1 MLLHVDRLHK
11 AYGDRILFQDMGF
24 HLAPGQKVALIAR
37 NGSGKTSL
45 LRILAGMEEA
55 DAGSVEWHP
64 DVRVG
69 YLPQEPDLGQ
79 GLSVLEAVLVAD
91 FAPLQA
97 VRRYERAMA
106 LGVHGSALEQALADM
121 EKHRAWDLEAKV
133 KEVLFRLDLQR
144 LDQPVDEL
152 SGGERKRVA
161 LARVLI
167 EEPELLI
174 LDEPTNHLDL
184 AMVEWLEDWLA
195 GSPHA
200 LLLVTHDRYF
210 LDRICSDILEM
221 DGGSMHRYRG
231 NYADFLEKKE
241 ARMAAES
248 SHLQKAKKRYKSE
261 LEWARRMPKARGTK
275 SKYRMEAVQELRQE
289 ATKRLEEDE
298 LQIPLQ
304 MERLGSKVLE
314 LHRVRKAFGER
325 LLIDGLDYKFKRPD
339 RLGILGPNGSGKST
353 LLDLLTG
360 AQEPDGGK
368 VVRGETLNIGHYRQ
382 DGAGFADEMR
392 VIEAVREVAEF
403 LPLSGGRKLT
413 AGQLCERFLFD
424 RDQQYQRIGTL
435 SGGEKRRLY
444 LLTILMRNP
453 NFLILD
459 EPTND
464 LDLVTLSVLEA
475 YLLEYP
481 GCLVVVS
488 HDRFFL
494 DKLVDH
500 CWVFEA
506 HGRIRDYP
514 GNYSA
519 YRTTAAE
526 EAEQAKREKDAAKE
540 AARKAEKAA
549 RSAGEGGA
557 GPAPKGDYSKR
568 LSYKERREY
577 ESLEGEIE
585 ALETR
590 KSTLESSLGEPGLD
604 HEVLR
609 ARSAELGEV
618 LEAIEAK
625 TMRWMELAER
635 A

>member
-1 MLLHVDRLHK
+1 MLLHVDRLQK
-11 AYGDRILFQDMGF
+11 AYGDRVLFEDLGF

-45 LRILAGMEEA
+45 LRILAGQEEA
-55 DAGSVEWHP
+55 DGGSVDWHP

-69 YLPQEPDLGQ
+69 YLPQEPDLGK
-79 GLSVLEAVLVAD
+79 GLSVLEAILVAD
-91 FAPLQA
+91 YPPLQA
-97 VRRYERAMA
+97 VRQYERVLA
-106 LGVHGSALEQALADM
+106 LGEQGEALEAALAEM
-121 EKHRAWDLEAKV
+121 ERHQAWDLEAKV

-144 LDQPVDEL
+144 LDQSVDRM

-184 AMVEWLEDWLA
+184 AMVEWLEEWLA

-221 DGGSMHRYRG
+221 DGGNIHRYRG

-241 ARMAAES
+241 ARMAAEA
-248 SHLQKAKKRYKSE
+248 SHLQKAKKRFKTE

-275 SKYRMEAVQELRQE
+275 SKYRMEAVQELRKE
-289 ATKRLEEDE
+289 ASKRLEEDE

-314 LHRVRKAFGER
+314 LHRVRKGFGER
-325 LLIDGLDYKFKRPD
+325 VLIDGLDYKFKRPD
-339 RLGILGPNGSGKST
+339 RLGILGANGSGKST

-360 AQEPDGGK
+360 EQEPDGGK

-382 DGAGFADEMR
+382 DGAGFPNEMR

-403 LPLSGGRKLT
+403 LPLAGGRKLT

-464 LDLVTLSVLEA
+464 LDLVTLSVLES

-500 CWVFEA
+500 CWAFEGQGA
-506 HGRIRDYP
+506 IRDYP

-519 YRTTAAE
+519 YRAATE
-526 EAEQAKREKDAAKE
+526 LASVEAKRKKEEQKE
-540 AARKAEKAA
+540 ADKKAA
-549 RSAGEGGA
+549 SKARQAGA
-557 GPAPKGDYSKR
+557 VDPAVVPKGDYSKR

-577 ESLEGEIE
+577 ERLEAEIE
-585 ALETR
+585 AMEAEKAVLETR
-590 KSTLESSLGEPGLD
+590 LGKTDLD
-604 HEVLR
+604 HEALR
-609 ARSAELGEV
+609 ACSAELGAVMES
-618 LEAIEAK
+618 IEAK
-625 TMRWMELAER
+625 TNRWLELAER